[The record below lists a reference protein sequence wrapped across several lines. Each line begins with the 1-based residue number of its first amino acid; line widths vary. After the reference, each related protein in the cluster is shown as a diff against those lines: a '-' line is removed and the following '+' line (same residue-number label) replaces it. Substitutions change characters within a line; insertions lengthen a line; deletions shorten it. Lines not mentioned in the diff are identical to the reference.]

1 MISKED
7 RIRRFTCAD
16 MTITHVIRKALADN
30 LERIP
35 FTIDG
40 GYIATDIGE
49 TDEEEN
55 LHIIVSGYMEK
66 TGLML
71 QQVTVIYFDSLEKAN
86 RFRRSPEGQCFDDP
100 YGCGQDSFDFT
111 TYAGNPKLPELI
123 SIILKNY
130 FDFKDM
136 SPVVAQTY
144 CEVDYFRKEPG
155 EYSSRGVKS

>member
-1 MISKED
+1 
-7 RIRRFTCAD
+7 
-16 MTITHVIRKALADN
+16 MTIAHVIRKALADN

-49 TDEEEN
+49 TNEEEN

-86 RFRRSPEGQCFDDP
+86 RFIITASCQMV
-100 YGCGQDSFDFT
+100 SS
-111 TYAGNPKLPELI
+111 KSLI
-123 SIILKNY
+123 QI
-130 FDFKDM
+130 
-136 SPVVAQTY
+136 PWT
-144 CEVDYFRKEPG
+144 
-155 EYSSRGVKS
+155 